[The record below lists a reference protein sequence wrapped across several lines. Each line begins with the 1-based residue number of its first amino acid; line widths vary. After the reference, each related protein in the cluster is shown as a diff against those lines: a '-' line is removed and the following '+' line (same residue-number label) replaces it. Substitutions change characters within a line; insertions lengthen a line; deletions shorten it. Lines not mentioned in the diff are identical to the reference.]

1 MPLIE
6 IVVGLALVQLIAF
19 SMLVGRARGKYNIQA
34 PATTGHEIFDRYFR
48 VQMNTVEMIVVFI
61 PAIYLFGKNI
71 SEPWGAGIGAVY
83 LIGRIL
89 FLKGYVADPKK
100 RGLGFALSFIP
111 TMILLLG
118 GLGGAICQA
127 IK

>member
-6 IVVGLALVQLIAF
+6 IVVSLALVQMIAF
-19 SMLVGRARGKYNIQA
+19 AMLVGRARGKYNIEA
-34 PATTGHEIFDRYFR
+34 PAATGHEIFDRYFR
-48 VQMNTVEMIVVFI
+48 VHMNTVEMIIAFI

>member
-6 IVVGLALVQLIAF
+6 IVIGLALVQLIAF
-19 SMLVGRARGKYNIQA
+19 GMIVGWARGKYGVEA
-34 PATTGHEIFDRYFR
+34 PATTGNPIFERYFR
-48 VQMNTVEMIVVFI
+48 VQMNTLEMMVVFV
-61 PAIYLFGKNI
+61 PAIYLFGKYI
-71 SEPWGAGIGAVY
+71 SEPWGAGLGAIY

-89 FLKGYVADPKK
+89 FLKGYVAEPKK
-100 RGLGFALSFIP
+100 RAVGFGMSMMP

>member
-6 IVVGLALVQLIAF
+6 IVVGLALVQLVAF
-19 SMLVGRARGKYNIQA
+19 SMLVGRARGKYNIEA
-34 PATTGHEIFDRYFR
+34 PATTGHEMFDRYFR
-48 VQMNTVEMIVVFI
+48 VHMNTVEMIIVFI

-100 RGLGFALSFIP
+100 RGLGFGLSFIP